1 MISLSLLTDNQY
13 TRRQALETQKKE
25 TLLVS
30 NTSILTEQ
38 INMIFL
44 CFIMGIFNQ
53 MEGKSIGKIL
63 KK

>member
-1 MISLSLLTDNQY
+1 M
-13 TRRQALETQKKE
+13 TQKKE

-30 NTSILTEQ
+30 NTHSNRTK
-38 INMIFL
+38 NMIFL

-63 KK
+63 KKEIPTYKRMVVNNNPKV